1 MKMFEF
7 NLLSAL
13 KKLLQKNEKNQLR
26 TKIIK
31 YSDRLL
37 TEHGNEI
44 CSEFFKKPFKSFTY
58 ADDPDWIG
66 YGDISMSV
74 YDTAWVAM
82 IPSKIYKE
90 SNISKNFSLAFPQC
104 FLWLL
109 NNQDMHGSWA
119 GSGSGGIVPGL
130 AGLLALGLFR
140 LHSGEFFEIKLND
153 LGITIEQFI
162 ATFEKAKKFLQKALN
177 EWNLDNFDMICYELI
192 IPYHLSALARLKEPV
207 VFDFPESERILQEG
221 QRKMSLIPLDKI
233 IILAK
238 SQPITLIHS
247 IEVFCEK
254 LDLSQIQNK
263 NFQAINGSYGSSPA
277 ATASVLLHAQ
287 KWDDKAF
294 EFLEKIISNCPSY
307 AKDHGLVPTICDVGL
322 FETIW
327 MLHSIGDLCLN
338 IRANEK
344 INLMSKHIFKKKLFP
359 KNLALIK
366 YLSALNK
373 EHGGTIRWTSWDN
386 KIPKDAD
393 DSTVCNWLLKKFD
406 SDGAVDL
413 DIIKNTIK
421 NEIVFIRDF
430 IIIPE
435 RTFSISCNVHAIN
448 LFVSEYQSLQSN
460 NQNTYIIRKFK
471 LEEIIVT
478 ATNFLISQ
486 REKDGIWFDK
496 WNKSPSYVTFKANNL
511 LLSLQEH
518 PNIYTRL
525 GFTTEKVL
533 RDFCRKTVDWALIT
547 QHDDG
552 SWGEPSNIGPGNLE
566 ETSYTVRLLKT
577 ASKNWLDDKKIK
589 LALYNGRKYLIKHL
603 DEAMKNQGYF
613 HTKQP
618 FLWIGKQYYT
628 VPRVIKS
635 SILASLWDD

>member
-1 MKMFEF
+1 M
-7 NLLSAL
+7 LSE
-13 KKLLQKNEKNQLR
+13 KNEKNQLR

-44 CSEFFKKPFKSFTY
+44 CPEFFKNHFKSFQH
-58 ADDPDWIG
+58 ADDPNWIG
-66 YGDISMSV
+66 YGDISMSP

-90 SNISKNFSLAFPQC
+90 SKISKDFSLAFPQC

-119 GSGSGGIVPGL
+119 GNGAGGIVPGL

-140 LHSGEFFEIKLND
+140 FHSGEFFEIKLND
-153 LGITIEQFI
+153 LGITIVQYI
-162 ATFEKAKKFLQKALN
+162 AIFEKAKKFLQKALY
-177 EWNLDNFDMICYELI
+177 EWNLDNFDTICFELI
-192 IPYHLSALARLKEPV
+192 IPYHLTALAQLKEPI
-207 VFDFPESERILQEG
+207 VFDFPESERILQEVFC
-221 QRKMSLIPLDKI
+221 DKI
-233 IILAK
+233 
-238 SQPITLIHS
+238 
-247 IEVFCEK
+247 
-254 LDLSQIQNK
+254 DLSRIQNK
-263 NFQAINGSYGSSPA
+263 DFQAINGSYGSSPA

-294 EFLEKIISNCPSY
+294 KFLEKIISKCPSY
-307 AKDHGLVPTICDVGL
+307 AKGHGLVPTICDVGL

-327 MLHSIGDLCLN
+327 MMHSIGELCLN
-338 IRANEK
+338 IRASKK
-344 INLMSKHIFKKKLFP
+344 INLKRKHILIKKFFS

-393 DSTVCNWLLKKFD
+393 DSTVCNWLIKKFD
-406 SDGAVDL
+406 SDGVVDL
-413 DIIKNTIK
+413 DIITKAFYNGK
-421 NEIVFIRDF
+421 YFITY
-430 IIIPE
+430 PNE

-448 LFVSEYQSLQSN
+448 LYVSEYQNLQSN
-460 NQNTYIIRKFK
+460 NQMVNISTSNTSVTK

-478 ATNFLISQ
+478 ATSFLISQ
-486 REKDGIWFDK
+486 REKEGIWFDK
-496 WNKSPSYVTFKANNL
+496 WNKSPAYVTFKANNL

-518 PNIYTRL
+518 PNLCAKL
-525 GFTTEKVL
+525 GFTTNKVL
-533 RDFCRKTVDWALIT
+533 FDFCRETVDWALST
-547 QHDDG
+547 QHADG
-552 SWGEPSNIGPGNLE
+552 SWGEPSNTGPGNLE
-566 ETSYTVRLLKT
+566 ETSYIVRLLKT
-577 ASKNWLDDKKIK
+577 ASKNWPDDEVIK
-589 LALYNGRKYLIKHL
+589 SALYNGRKYLIKHL
-603 DEAMKNQGYF
+603 DESIMDQGYF

-635 SILASLWDD
+635 SILVSLWVD